1 MMITVYDASNITEA
15 YIIKGMLQAHGIE
28 SYVAGE
34 YLQGGIGELPAIGI
48 IAVQVEA
55 NDESA
60 ARKLIHQYE
69 QNDPD
74 ADILPV

>member
-1 MMITVYDASNITEA
+1 MITVYEANNITEA

-34 YLQGGIGELPAIGI
+34 YLQGGIGELPAFGL
-48 IAVQVEA
+48 IAIQVETE
-55 NDESA
+55 DESN
-60 ARKLIHQYE
+60 ARKLIHRYE

-74 ADILPV
+74 ADILQI